1 MRELFVFKEVK
12 IMKMN
17 KEKLKKF
24 LDDGGFTR
32 EINLIIRTVKVNE
45 EKIAYLESRISRLE
59 SQNK

>member
-45 EKIAYLESRISRLE
+45 EKIAYIESRISRLE